1 MTVFKKNKKT
11 IKLLKIG
18 MFGYTAVTIPKKHQV
33 TILELMKID
42 LGNGLFFKKYY
53 YDGKN
58 LAIVFFSL
66 TYTGFFN
73 RGVFIKKDLKSIVT
87 NDDTGNIYRKIH
99 QQWLNKIKIRKFREG
114 WLDFKSTNDRE
125 YISGNDDCYSL
136 ILNIIMNKEVLNEKK
151 RKRY

>member
-114 WLDFKSTNDRE
+114 
-125 YISGNDDCYSL
+125 
-136 ILNIIMNKEVLNEKK
+136 
-151 RKRY
+151 